1 MPLSATRQDL
11 LTQLKGQCLEIPD
24 LSLVFKHWP
33 LDISPSL
40 EEMRALVPSRIDRYV
55 TMIKALVIVSMEVTE
70 WRTA

>member
-1 MPLSATRQDL
+1 M
-11 LTQLKGQCLEIPD
+11 
-24 LSLVFKHWP
+24 VFKHWP